1 MLLVIIFA
9 SLFTGLLTGSSLY
22 NNDARSRFILKI
34 ITSFSF
40 VVLGVVI
47 IVEQKGSFAETYSL
61 SILGALALAFLG
73 DFGLG
78 QYHLSHPINKLD
90 KSHWQEIG
98 FVFFSLSQIVY
109 IVTFFRQFHFYP
121 GYLLVPFVGLI
132 LMFFIITRL
141 KAFNKRRTALIMVYT
156 FLLTFMMASTLSAAQ
171 ATGFNNLG
179 ITLCVAGSLFAI
191 SDFTLIFKYYYHKLR
206 KLTTVVSCI
215 TYYAAQ
221 LLFAFSLYF
230 YLSL

>member
-1 MLLVIIFA
+1 MLLVIVFA

-47 IVEQKGSFAETYSL
+47 VIEQKGSFSDPYSL

-78 QYHLSHPINKLD
+78 QYHLSHPINKID

-109 IVTFFRQFHFYP
+109 ILTFFRRFDFNP
-121 GYLLVPFVGLI
+121 GYLLVPFVGLV
-132 LMFFIITRL
+132 LMFFVITRL

-171 ATGFNNLG
+171 ATKFNHLG
-179 ITLCVAGSLFAI
+179 LTLCVAGTLFAI

-221 LLFAFSLYF
+221 LLFASSIYF
-230 YLSL
+230 YLI

>member
-1 MLLVIIFA
+1 MLLVIVFA

-47 IVEQKGSFAETYSL
+47 VIEQKGSFSDPYSL

-78 QYHLSHPINKLD
+78 QYHLSHPINKID

-109 IVTFFRQFHFYP
+109 ILTFFRQFDFNP
-121 GYLLVPFVGLI
+121 GYLLVPFVGLV
-132 LMFFIITRL
+132 LMFFVITRL

-171 ATGFNNLG
+171 ATRFNHLG
-179 ITLCVAGSLFAI
+179 LTLCVAGTLFAI

-206 KLTTVVSCI
+206 KLTTIVSCI

-221 LLFAFSLYF
+221 LLFASSIYF
-230 YLSL
+230 YLI

>member
-1 MLLVIIFA
+1 MIIVIIFA
-9 SLFTGLLTGSSLY
+9 ALFTGLLIGSSLY
-22 NNDARSRFILKI
+22 NNDARSRFALKI

-47 IVEQKGSFAETYSL
+47 IIEQKGSFEDPYCL

-78 QYHLSHPINKLD
+78 QYHLAHPINKID

-98 FVFFSLSQIVY
+98 FVFFSLSQVIY
-109 IVTFFRQFHFYP
+109 ILTFFNQFSFNP
-121 GYLLVPFVGLI
+121 AYLLVPFIGLI
-132 LMFFIITRL
+132 LMFYIITRL
-141 KAFNKRRTALIMVYT
+141 KAFDKKRTALIMAYT
-156 FLLTFMMASTLSAAQ
+156 FFLTFMLASTLSAAQ
-171 ATGFNNLG
+171 ATGYNYLG

-221 LLFAFSLYF
+221 LLFAFTLYF
-230 YLSL
+230 YLTL

>member
-1 MLLVIIFA
+1 MLLVIVFA

-47 IVEQKGSFAETYSL
+47 VIEQKGSFSDPYSL

-78 QYHLSHPINKLD
+78 QYHLSHPINKID

-109 IVTFFRQFHFYP
+109 VLTFFRRFDFNP
-121 GYLLVPFVGLI
+121 GYLLVPFVGLV

-171 ATGFNNLG
+171 ATKFNHLG
-179 ITLCVAGSLFAI
+179 LTLCVAGALFAI

-221 LLFAFSLYF
+221 LLFASSIYF
-230 YLSL
+230 YLI

>member
-1 MLLVIIFA
+1 MLLVIVFA

-47 IVEQKGSFAETYSL
+47 VIEQKGSFSDPYSL

-78 QYHLSHPINKLD
+78 QYHLSHPINKID

-109 IVTFFRQFHFYP
+109 ILTFFRQFDFNP
-121 GYLLVPFVGLI
+121 GYLLVPFVGLV

-171 ATGFNNLG
+171 ATKFNHLG
-179 ITLCVAGSLFAI
+179 LTLCVAGTLFAI

-206 KLTTVVSCI
+206 KLTTIVSCI

-221 LLFAFSLYF
+221 LLFASSIYF
-230 YLSL
+230 YLI

>member
-1 MLLVIIFA
+1 MIIVVIFA
-9 SLFTGLLTGSSLY
+9 SLFTGLLVGSSLY
-22 NNDARSRFILKI
+22 NNDARSRFALKI

-40 VVLGVVI
+40 VVLGFVI
-47 IVEQKGSFAETYSL
+47 ILEQKGSFNDPYCL
-61 SILGALALAFLG
+61 CIMGALALAFLG

-78 QYHLSHPINKLD
+78 QYHLAHPINKID

-109 IVTFFRQFHFYP
+109 IITFFRQFNFYP
-121 GYLLVPFVGLI
+121 GYLLVPFFGLI

-141 KAFNKRRTALIMVYT
+141 KAFDKKRTALIMVYT
-156 FLLTFMMASTLSAAQ
+156 FLLTFMLASSLSAAHSS
-171 ATGFNNLG
+171 NYNYLG
-179 ITLCVAGSLFAI
+179 ITVCVAGSLFAI

-206 KLTTVVSCI
+206 KFTTVVSCI

-230 YLSL
+230 YLTI